1 MTCYTDCL
9 ITEVTPQKS
18 WTVNDLIDD
27 VRDGLGERGP
37 LLDGE

>member
-1 MTCYTDCL
+1 MTCYTDCI
-9 ITEVTPQKS
+9 ITEVTPQKT

-27 VRDGLGERGP
+27 MQDSFGP